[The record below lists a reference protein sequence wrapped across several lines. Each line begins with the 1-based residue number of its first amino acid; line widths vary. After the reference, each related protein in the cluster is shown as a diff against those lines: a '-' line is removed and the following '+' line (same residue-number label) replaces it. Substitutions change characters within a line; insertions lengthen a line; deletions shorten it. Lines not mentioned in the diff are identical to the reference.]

1 MLIKDTCLRCPR
13 EVRGDA
19 RRPRTPAGG
28 ARGFPGGTVQLPMG
42 RGLGR
47 GTGPAGSVPVP
58 FASTEEDAAGRG
70 GGQCPEGRQCPL
82 GQPRFSRAPPW
93 SLPRPLSRRTPEHN
107 HSHRVGLL
115 RGPGLS
121 AQPVRVRAKPGT
133 RRHTCTHTRTRA
145 AGQTVCVHPAG
156 RLARRTVTR
165 RRGPPVGDRRGRRA
179 SRTAC
184 APGAHAPH
192 AAPSAVR

>member
-1 MLIKDTCLRCPR
+1 MPARGPR
-13 EVRGDA
+13 
-19 RRPRTPAGG
+19 RRPEASDPCRRGPRLPRRHRPAPHGPGAGEGDWPRRAVSRSLSLRQKRTQQGGAGG
-28 ARGFPGGTVQLPMG
+28 SA
-42 RGLGR
+42 
-47 GTGPAGSVPVP
+47 
-58 FASTEEDAAGRG
+58 
-70 GGQCPEGRQCPL
+70 
-82 GQPRFSRAPPW
+82 PRFSRAPPW

-156 RLARRTVTR
+156 RLARRAVTR

-192 AAPSAVR
+192 AAPSAVI

>member
-1 MLIKDTCLRCPR
+1 MPARGPR
-13 EVRGDA
+13 
-19 RRPRTPAGG
+19 RRPEASDPCRRGPASPAAPSSSPWAGG
-28 ARGFPGGTVQLPMG
+28 GGG
-42 RGLGR
+42 GLAS
-47 GTGPAGSVPVP
+47 AGSVPVP
-58 FASTEEDAAGRG
+58 FASTEEDAAGWG

-156 RLARRTVTR
+156 RLARRAVTR